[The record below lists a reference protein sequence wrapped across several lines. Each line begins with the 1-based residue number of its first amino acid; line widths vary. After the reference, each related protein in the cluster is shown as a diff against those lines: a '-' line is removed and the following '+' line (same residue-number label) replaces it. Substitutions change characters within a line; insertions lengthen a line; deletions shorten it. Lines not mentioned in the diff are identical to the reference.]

1 MLTLEMLPADQGD
14 CLWIE
19 YTDAGQTRRILIDGG
34 TPSTY
39 SRLKNRIEALPPE
52 QRRFELFVVTHIDS
66 DHIGGAVKLIDDPP
80 EGLTFGD
87 VWFNGFRHLPKPQDE
102 LGAKQG
108 EELTRMLVEGNIPWN
123 KTFGGQRIAVGDDGD
138 LPRAELDGGLTL
150 TAVSP
155 GIEQLKK
162 LYPKWEKE
170 MAKLRAEQSEDESR
184 PKPEDELGDKLD
196 VVALAN
202 SQFKEDKAEP
212 NGSSIALLL
221 EFKNRRLLLGAD
233 AHPTVIANNIDR
245 VLRSSGRPALELDAY
260 KVAHHGSRANTSKK
274 LLDKLVCPRYL
285 VSTNGSQFEH
295 PDKEGIARIIKFG
308 GKEKDILFNYE
319 TDYTAIWH
327 KDSLENSHK
336 YQALFESKLSW

>member
-39 SRLKNRIEALPPE
+39 SRLKARIAALPAGE
-52 QRRFELFVVTHIDS
+52 RHFDLFVVTHIDS
-66 DHIGGAVKLIDDPP
+66 DHIGGAVKLLDNPP
-80 EGLTFGD
+80 DGLTFGD
-87 VWFNGFRHLPKPQDE
+87 VWFNGFKHLPKPDDE

-108 EELTRMLVEGNIPWN
+108 EELTRMLADGKIPWN
-123 KTFGGQRIAVGDDGD
+123 KAFKGKAIAVQNDEN
-138 LPRAELDGGLTL
+138 LPQVQLDGNMKVTIL
-150 TAVSP
+150 SP
-155 GIEQLKK
+155 GVEQLKK

-170 MAKLRAEQSEDESR
+170 MAKLRAGKSEDES
-184 PKPEDELGDKLD
+184 KPSLGDELGGGLD

-212 NGSSIALLL
+212 NGSSIALLF

-233 AHPTVIANNIDR
+233 AHPTVLANNVDR
-245 VLRSSGRPALELDAY
+245 LLSHSGAPALKLDAY

-274 LLDKLVCPRYL
+274 LLEKLACPRYL
-285 VSTNGSQFEH
+285 VSTNGNQFEH
-295 PDKEGIARIIKFG
+295 PDKEGIARIVQFG
-308 GKEKDILFNYE
+308 GKGMDILFNYE
-319 TDYTAIWH
+319 TEHTTIWH
-327 KDSLENSHK
+327 KDTLENTYNYH
-336 YQALFESKLSW
+336 ARFESKLSW